1 MKLEK
6 REISLNESDSI
17 NDALNAQRILLMEY
31 AGTLNKITCRQTRNT
46 VLENIREIVEDIFTL
61 SDLKAT
67 SEQ

>member
-17 NDALNAQRILLMEY
+17 NDALNAQRILLIEY
-31 AGTLNKITCRQTRNT
+31 AQALHKIGCKQTRNT
-46 VLENIREIVEDIFTL
+46 VKENICEIVEDIFTL
-61 SDLKAT
+61 SDLKST

>member
-17 NDALNAQRILLMEY
+17 NDALNAQRILLIEY
-31 AGTLNKITCRQTRNT
+31 AQTLNKIGCKQTRNT
-46 VLENIREIVEDIFTL
+46 VIENIREIVEDIFTL
-61 SDLKAT
+61 SDLKST